1 MATLRTVTAS
11 KVRRM
16 LAGPDNLTVATVA
29 TAAMPI
35 TTNSMPIY
43 DKDGNILG
51 YIALYANASL
61 T

>member
-1 MATLRTVTAS
+1 MKTVAAS
-11 KVRRM
+11 KVRRL
-16 LAGPDNLTVATVA
+16 LAGPENLTVATIA
-29 TAAMPI
+29 AAAMPT

-51 YIALYANASL
+51 YVALFANAGL